1 MKNIFWFILIFILVC
16 CYIGFIYLSIRN
28 AWKAKQES
36 YRFLR
41 EAWLNLV
48 NLLPY
53 LKAAIIRYD
62 LSKQISFPKIEPCFQ
77 TPMDETLME
86 QKLTEYLTLQ
96 KTVQKLQQTITQ
108 HPVLQQAQSL
118 KDLQGDL
125 ENSSNE
131 LDKNWYIYR
140 CAADRYTQITSCRL
154 GRILQQIVEKPE

>member
-53 LKAAIIRYD
+53 LEAATIRYD
-62 LSKQISFPKIEPCFQ
+62 LSKQISFPK
-77 TPMDETLME
+77 
-86 QKLTEYLTLQ
+86 
-96 KTVQKLQQTITQ
+96 
-108 HPVLQQAQSL
+108 
-118 KDLQGDL
+118 
-125 ENSSNE
+125 
-131 LDKNWYIYR
+131 
-140 CAADRYTQITSCRL
+140 
-154 GRILQQIVEKPE
+154 

>member
-1 MKNIFWFILIFILVC
+1 MKNIFWFILILILVC

-28 AWKAKQES
+28 TWKAKQES

-53 LKAAIIRYD
+53 LEAATIRYD

-96 KTVQKLQQTITQ
+96 KTITQ

-125 ENSSNE
+125 EKSSNE